1 MHCVFMHH
9 TPLQICYEL
18 ISITMCPRSPNQGHN
33 LSKPRRQSSSA
44 SEVVKKPHCRY
55 RPARVAHLHR
65 YQRYTNLNAHERFH
79 RHKSRAN
86 HPPTI
91 SAQSSNIK
99 IVQCVNYS
107 PYMLTLN
114 IEEREDDA
122 MKKLIYESMI
132 SFYNR
137 CTKEFTVMF
146 GKYVLVNNK
155 GNNDAGKMANAIMR
169 RIRGERA

>member
-1 MHCVFMHH
+1 
-9 TPLQICYEL
+9 
-18 ISITMCPRSPNQGHN
+18 
-33 LSKPRRQSSSA
+33 
-44 SEVVKKPHCRY
+44 
-55 RPARVAHLHR
+55 
-65 YQRYTNLNAHERFH
+65 
-79 RHKSRAN
+79 
-86 HPPTI
+86 
-91 SAQSSNIK
+91 
-99 IVQCVNYS
+99 
-107 PYMLTLN
+107 MLTLN

-122 MKKLIYESMI
+122 MKKFIYESMI